1 MEDTRTGVRGKS
13 GRLDA
18 VSNLPVSPEKA
29 AALEARLLSLGIRE
43 PDIEERF
50 VRAGGP
56 GGQNV
61 NKVATCVVLLHRPSG
76 LVVRCQEERSQ
87 GLNRYRARVRLAD
100 KMEEKLLGAASRQ
113 RQEIEK
119 IRRQKRKRS
128 KRAKEKMLE
137 GKRRRAEVKESRKSV
152 SSD

>member
-1 MEDTRTGVRGKS
+1 
-13 GRLDA
+13 LPHF
-18 VSNLPVSPEKA
+18 PVSPEKRH
-29 AALEARLLSLGIRE
+29 ALQARLLALGIRE
-43 PDIEERF
+43 RDLEEQF

-61 NKVATCVVLLHRPSG
+61 NKVSTCVVLTHRPSG
-76 LVVRCQEERSQ
+76 LAVRCQEERSQ
-87 GLNRYRARVRLAD
+87 GLNRFVARKRLAD
-100 KMEEKLLGAASRQ
+100 KMEEKLLGAASRR

-137 GKRRRAEVKESRKSV
+137 DKHHRAEIKVSRKAV
-152 SSD
+152 REEA

>member
-1 MEDTRTGVRGKS
+1 MP
-13 GRLDA
+13 
-18 VSNLPVSPEKA
+18 NFPVSSEKWK
-29 AALEARLLSLGIRE
+29 ALQARLLTLGIRE
-43 PDIEERF
+43 QDMEEQF

-61 NKVATCVVLLHRPSG
+61 NKVSTCVVLTHRPSG
-76 LVVRCQEERSQ
+76 LSVRCQEERSQ
-87 GLNRYRARVRLAD
+87 GLNRFVARKRLAD
-100 KMEEKLLGAASRQ
+100 KMEEKLLGAASRR

-137 GKRRRAEVKESRKSV
+137 GKHHRAEIKATRKEVRGEE
-152 SSD
+152 